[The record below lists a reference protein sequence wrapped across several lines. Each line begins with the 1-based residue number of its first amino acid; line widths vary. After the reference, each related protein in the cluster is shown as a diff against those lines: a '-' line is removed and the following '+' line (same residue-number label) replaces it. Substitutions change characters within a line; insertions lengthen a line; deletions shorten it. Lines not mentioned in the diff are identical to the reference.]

1 MKDRNKNNY
10 IGQKIQFEIYSDSDG
25 QLNFQLLF
33 ENYLIQNKY
42 IRKSWGQENIKRDN
56 GNHIVYNLSPNL
68 FLI

>member
-42 IRKSWGQENIKRDN
+42 IRKS
-56 GNHIVYNLSPNL
+56 
-68 FLI
+68 